1 MVRRALPGA
10 VRLFGDDFKAASPD
24 YFDLLRDDPRGAGAA
39 IRADYRAWFT
49 EAEAY
54 VRARRG
60 DVVIEAAPGSREE
73 FLASARPFAAG
84 GYQVE
89 LVVLAVRA
97 PDSRLATALRYARA
111 QRRASANWGRSN
123 GGKEEPAT
131 DGEGWFATH
140 TASRSHAHHTHRTYE
155 KNQ

>member
-1 MVRRALPGA
+1 M
-10 VRLFGDDFKAASPD
+10 RLFGDDFKAASPD

-111 QRRASANWGRSN
+111 QRRAPPTGAAATEEKRSRQLTEKV
-123 GGKEEPAT
+123 GSPPIQPPAHTPTTPTELTKKISEEGLRPI
-131 DGEGWFATH
+131 
-140 TASRSHAHHTHRTYE
+140 
-155 KNQ
+155 